1 MDVHGGYDS
10 SHPSSRGAVVHVAGR
25 GQVLYWELHPDL
37 MEGEISKQDKIV
49 NLLPL
54 VALAT
59 LVVCGIAIRFI

>member
-1 MDVHGGYDS
+1 MCTGVMILRIDALRKG
-10 SHPSSRGAVVHVAGR
+10 VVCIPWL

-59 LVVCGIAIRFI
+59 LVVCGIAIRFM

>member
-1 MDVHGGYDS
+1 
-10 SHPSSRGAVVHVAGR
+10 
-25 GQVLYWELHPDL
+25 

-59 LVVCGIAIRFI
+59 LVVCGIAIRFM

>member
-1 MDVHGGYDS
+1 MYRVVMILRMHPPWEPGYAPD
-10 SHPSSRGAVVHVAGR
+10 RL
-25 GQVLYWELHPDL
+25 GQVLYWELHPDR

-59 LVVCGIAIRFI
+59 LIVCGIAIRFM